1 MCSKFISWGWKE
13 KCMNAS
19 LLCYYYTKKRIH
31 LVSFTLLVLSL
42 PCIHVLFDRVKDA
55 ALVQVVELEYCRLL
69 KRKPKLDL
77 RVRRIVSSPMWDWTT
92 CMFQCRQ
99 CIYLLKHFSHMHNSN
114 TGSPSQQFRI
124 YVTCCYWSVWILR
137 T

>member
-1 MCSKFISWGWKE
+1 
-13 KCMNAS
+13 MNAS

-69 KRKPKLDL
+69 KRKTK
-77 RVRRIVSSPMWDWTT
+77 VRFKSKKNRIITHVRMNYLYVS
-92 CMFQCRQ
+92 
-99 CIYLLKHFSHMHNSN
+99 
-114 TGSPSQQFRI
+114 
-124 YVTCCYWSVWILR
+124 V
-137 T
+137 